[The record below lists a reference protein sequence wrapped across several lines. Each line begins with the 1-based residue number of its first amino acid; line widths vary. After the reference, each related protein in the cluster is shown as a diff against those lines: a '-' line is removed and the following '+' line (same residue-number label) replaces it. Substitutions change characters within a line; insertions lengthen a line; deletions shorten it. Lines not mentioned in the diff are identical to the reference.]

1 MKKLVAFFSASGV
14 TAKAA
19 AELAG
24 IIGADV
30 YEIVPKIPYTAA
42 DLDWTDRKSRS
53 SLEMKDQN
61 SRPDL
66 KEDKPDLSRYDSI
79 YIGFPIWWGVAP
91 RIINTFME
99 DNDLSSKEIVIFA
112 TSGGSTLSPAVKD
125 LQKRYPELDIKEGKL
140 LNGRVTGD
148 IV

>member
-30 YEIVPKIPYTAA
+30 YEIIPEVPYTAA
-42 DLDWTDRKSRS
+42 DLDWVDRKSRS
-53 SLEMKDQN
+53 SLEMNDHN
-61 SRPDL
+61 SRPNI
-66 KEDKPDLSRYDSI
+66 KGEKPDLSRYDSI
-79 YIGFPIWWGVAP
+79 YIGFPIWWGVAL
-91 RIINTFME
+91 RIINTFIE
-99 DNDLSSKEIVIFA
+99 GNDLSGKDIVIFA
-112 TSGGSTLSPAVKD
+112 GSSLSPAVKD
-125 LQKRYPELDIKEGKL
+125 LEKRYPELDIKEGKL
-140 LNGRVTGD
+140 LNGHVTGD

>member
-1 MKKLVAFFSASGV
+1 MNKLVAFFSASGV

-30 YEIVPKIPYTAA
+30 YEIVPDVPYTAA

-61 SRPDL
+61 SRPGT
-66 KEDKPDLSRYDSI
+66 KGEKPDLSRYDYI
-79 YIGFPIWWGVAP
+79 YIGFPIWWGVVP
-91 RIINTFME
+91 RIINTFIE
-99 DNDLSSKEIVIFA
+99 GNDLSGKEIVIFA
-112 TSGGSTLSPAVKD
+112 TSGGSSLSPAAKD

-140 LNGRVTGD
+140 LNGHVTGD